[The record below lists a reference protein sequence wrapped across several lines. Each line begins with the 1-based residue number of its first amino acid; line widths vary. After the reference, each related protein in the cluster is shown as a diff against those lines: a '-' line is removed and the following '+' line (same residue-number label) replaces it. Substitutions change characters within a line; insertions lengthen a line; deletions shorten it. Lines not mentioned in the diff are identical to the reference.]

1 MRRKKLAMTWVH
13 LILAV
18 MSLLAGLDTLADVI
32 GWKVPFVDLPQYLGL
47 IPVSVSML
55 LRSVTEFQEAEKE
68 FTEISD

>member
-18 MSLLAGLDTLADVI
+18 ISLLAGLDTMAEVFN
-32 GWKVPFVDLPQYLGL
+32 WKVPYIDLPQYLGV

-55 LRSVTEFQEAEKE
+55 LRSVTEFGEAQKE